1 MAKRLLSGIQPTG
14 QMHLGNYVGAI
25 SNWVKLQNDFDAIFL
40 VVDLHSLT
48 TVYDDPKQLKHD
60 KLQLALDILAAGVNP
75 EHCALAYQSEI
86 IEHAELHL
94 ILSMITPLP
103 WLTRVPSYKGK
114 ILEIKEKDLDT
125 YGFLGYPVLMAADIL
140 LYKAEFV
147 PVGKDQVP
155 HLELAREIARRFNH
169 FYGPVFPEPQEK
181 LTQFPVLPGTDGR
194 KMSKSYNNTI
204 ALALPPDDMR
214 EKFKRMVT
222 DPARVRRTDPGNPD
236 VCPVFEFHKVFSSPE
251 IQSEMAAGCKSAAI
265 GCIDCKNRCAD
276 SVQDH
281 LAGYRER
288 RATYENDI
296 SQVEIILKTGAD
308 QAREIASHTMKEVRS
323 AIGLI

>member
-1 MAKRLLSGIQPTG
+1 MRKRLLSGIQPTG

-25 SNWVKLQNDFDAIFL
+25 SNWVKLQHDFDAVFL

-48 TVYDDPKQLKHD
+48 TVYDNPAQLKQD
-60 KLQLALDILAAGVNP
+60 KLELAIDILAAGVDP
-75 EHCALAYQSEI
+75 EKCSLANQSEI
-86 IEHAELHL
+86 LEHAELHL

-140 LYKAEFV
+140 LYKAEIV

-169 FYGPVFPEPQEK
+169 FYGNVFPEPQEQ
-181 LTQFPVLPGTDGR
+181 LTQFPILPGTDGR

-204 ALALPPDDMR
+204 ALSLPPEEMR
-214 EKFKRMVT
+214 QKFKKMMT
-222 DPARVRRTDPGNPD
+222 DPARVRRDDTGNPD
-236 VCPVFEFHKVFSSPE
+236 VCPVFDFHKVFSTPE
-251 IQSEMAAGCKSAAI
+251 LQAEMAAGCRSAAI
-265 GCIDCKNRCAD
+265 GCIDCKNHCAD
-276 SVQDH
+276 SVDAH
-281 LAGYRER
+281 LAPYRER
-288 RATYENDI
+288 RKTLENDLGYV
-296 SQVEIILKTGAD
+296 QKNLAMGAER
-308 QAREIASHTMKEVRS
+308 AREIASTTMTQVRS
-323 AIGLI
+323 AIGLN